1 MRLLELGCLLLARW
15 VLRLGKLG
23 SLLLWQAN
31 LWAETSVHVLI
42 VVEAGM
48 LHNQA
53 KVGRSALTIFVLAS
67 LGYFIK
73 VDWSVVSCKL
83 VISNLTHA
91 VTLVFIQASVDA
103 LLGLGL
109 RHLNS
114 PTH

>member
-1 MRLLELGCLLLARW
+1 VRLLELGCLLLARW
-15 VLRLGKLG
+15 VLILGKLG

-31 LWAETSVHVLI
+31 LWAETSVHVWI

-48 LHNQA
+48 LHDQA
-53 KVGRSALTIFVLAS
+53 EVRRSALAIFVLAS
-67 LGYFIK
+67 LGHFIK

-83 VISNLTHA
+83 VIFNITHA

-109 RHLNS
+109 RHLNP

>member
-1 MRLLELGCLLLARW
+1 VRLLELGCLLLARW
-15 VLRLGKLG
+15 VLILGKLG

-31 LWAETSVHVLI
+31 LWAETIVHVLI
-42 VVEAGM
+42 VIEAGM
-48 LHNQA
+48 LHDQA
-53 KVGRSALTIFVLAS
+53 EVRRSALAIFVLAS

-83 VISNLTHA
+83 VISNFTHA
-91 VTLVFIQASVDA
+91 VTLVFIQASVDT